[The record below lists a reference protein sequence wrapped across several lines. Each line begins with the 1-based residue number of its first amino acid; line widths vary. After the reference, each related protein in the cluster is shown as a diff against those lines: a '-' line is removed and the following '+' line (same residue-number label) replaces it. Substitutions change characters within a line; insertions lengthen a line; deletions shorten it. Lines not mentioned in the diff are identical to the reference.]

1 MFNFPNNMSD
11 SKKKRYLRACQFCRD
26 VFIDVDRVKLNLYDD
41 SGVSLRVGGPGIII
55 SKVYLTTQTARA
67 LFDNFGINE
76 YFSVKEYKKTIH
88 IILNKKYV
96 DKIDE
101 LETLFKLQE
110 II

>member
-1 MFNFPNNMSD
+1 MFD

-26 VFIDVDRVKLNLYDD
+26 VFIDVDRLKLNLYDD
-41 SGVSLRVGGPGIII
+41 GVGLHVGGPGIIL
-55 SKVYLTTQTARA
+55 SKVYLTAQTARA

-76 YFSVKEYKKTIH
+76 YFSVKEYRKTIH
-88 IILNKKYV
+88 IILNKKYI